1 MKVIANYKVLC
12 NDGSYDVSNGA
23 VAPCLNSGGVKDN
36 TKIGTASTPKDNS
49 NLVKIALLLV
59 GGYLVYKLVKK

>member
-1 MKVIANYKVLC
+1 MSMFIRP
-12 NDGSYDVSNGA
+12 DGTVGGG
-23 VAPCLNSGGVKDN
+23 VAPLDKQKVSD
-36 TKIGTASTPKDNS
+36 STSIISSDSIPNDNS